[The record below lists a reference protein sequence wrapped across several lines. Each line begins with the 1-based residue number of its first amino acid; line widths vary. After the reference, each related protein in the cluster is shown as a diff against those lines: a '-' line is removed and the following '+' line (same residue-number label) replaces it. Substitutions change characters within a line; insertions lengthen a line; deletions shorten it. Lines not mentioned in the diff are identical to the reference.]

1 LSSKSF
7 LFNREPLWR
16 ENRSCTRH
24 TLPEN
29 VQSWVYE
36 PGSLTQRLRDY
47 YGDAI
52 AVKVLL
58 QRWHTPFL
66 TERRLLDLP
75 ENKYSLIREVLLHA
89 DGKPLILART
99 IIPAKTIK
107 MAKSN
112 LAHLGSRPL
121 GEVIFSYPKL
131 ERIVMDV
138 TLIDPSTAACAD
150 ISLQAKSAFPTPE
163 VEQPREPLSTWSRP
177 AVDEVNIV
185 RPIWGRRTVY
195 AIAQRQMLV
204 SEFFLPEVLE
214 VF

>member
-1 LSSKSF
+1 MTIKSY
-7 LFNREPLWR
+7 LFKREPLWR
-16 ENRSCTRH
+16 ENRSGVRH

-29 VQSWVYE
+29 VQSWTYE

-52 AVKVLL
+52 GVKILFH
-58 QRWHTPFL
+58 QWNTPFL
-66 TERRLLDLP
+66 SERRLLGLH

-89 DGKPLILART
+89 DGKPLILAIT

-107 MAKSN
+107 VAKSN

-131 ERIVMDV
+131 ERIEMDV
-138 TLIDPSTAACAD
+138 TLINPPTWNQCAID
-150 ISLQAKSAFPTPE
+150 KANITQA
-163 VEQPREPLSTWSRP
+163 
-177 AVDEVNIV
+177 IC
-185 RPIWGRRTVY
+185 GRRTVY

>member
-1 LSSKSF
+1 LSIKSF
-7 LFNREPLWR
+7 LFNREPLWL
-16 ENRSCTRH
+16 ENRSGTCH

-29 VQSWVYE
+29 VQSWTYE

-52 AVKVLL
+52 GVKVLL
-58 QRWHTPFL
+58 QQWTTPFL
-66 TERRLLDLP
+66 SERRLLKLH

-99 IIPAKTIK
+99 VIPAKTVK
-107 MAKSN
+107 VTKSN

-131 ERIVMDV
+131 ERIEMDV
-138 TLIDPSTAACAD
+138 TLID
-150 ISLQAKSAFPTPE
+150 LPTW
-163 VEQPREPLSTWSRP
+163 TRP
-177 AVDEVNIV
+177 AIDEANIDQ
-185 RPIWGRRTVY
+185 PIWGRRTVY
-195 AIAQRQMLV
+195 AIAHQQMLV
-204 SEFFLPEVLE
+204 SEFFLPGVLE